1 MTKRK
6 LKKEVVYTLYVS
18 MFLLLFG
25 ILYYVDYSNKELK
38 KENDESYTYVSKL
51 FDTNIKAVVSTPKVI
66 IKPYNNDE
74 VKIIKDFYNYKDEE
88 TKQENSIISYDTTY
102 IQNSGIIYGGNETFE
117 VLSVLDGKV
126 TSVKEDKLL
135 GKIVTI
141 KHNNN
146 IETTYKCLSE
156 VNVKENEDI
165 PQGAVIGKAGASNL
179 EKETPNILLF
189 EMTKNQKY
197 INPENTYDKQIDE
210 ING

>member
-6 LKKEVVYTLYVS
+6 LKKEVVYILYVS
-18 MFLLLFG
+18 LFLLLTS
-25 ILYYVDYSNKELK
+25 ILFYGNYSNKTLK

-51 FDTNIKAVVSTPKVI
+51 FDTNIRAVVSTPKVI
-66 IKPYNNDE
+66 IKPYNNEE

-88 TKQENSIISYDTTY
+88 TKQENSIINYDTTY
-102 IQNSGIIYGGNETFE
+102 IQNNGIIYGHQEAFE

-126 TSVKEDKLL
+126 TSIKEDKIL

-156 VNVKENEDI
+156 VNVKENDDI
-165 PQGAVIGKAGASNL
+165 PQGTIIGKSGSTNL
-179 EKETPNILLF
+179 EKETPNVLLF
-189 EMTKNQKY
+189 EMTKDQKY
-197 INPENTYDKQIDE
+197 INPETTYDKQIDQV
-210 ING
+210 NN